1 MGKLKT
7 ALINQEE
14 AKQMMI
20 DFDFEP
26 NAVLPTRTE
35 TPTQKYARA
44 WVKYAHLNKLNPN
57 TVRYNQAQ
65 HAFLSGIG
73 MVMGEQMPTLL
84 SLCLASGRDI
94 ASIVERNQ
102 PR

>member
-7 ALINQEE
+7 ALINREE

-73 MVMGEQMPTLL
+73 MVLGEEMPTLL

>member
-1 MGKLKT
+1 MGKLKN
-7 ALINQEE
+7 AVINEE
-14 AKQMMI
+14 HAKQMMI

-26 NAVLPTRTE
+26 NATFPTRE
-35 TPTQKYARA
+35 TATQKYARA
-44 WVKYAHLNKLNPN
+44 WVKYAHVNKLNPN
-57 TVRYNQAQ
+57 TVKYNQAQ

-73 MVMGEQMPTLL
+73 MALGEAMPTLL
-84 SLCLASGRDI
+84 SLCMVSGRDI